1 MNYEN
6 LNNPIMK
13 FSFEKKYFFSI
24 FGLYLFS
31 LGSLVLGYS
40 FYLLLQ
46 STDLVERNTITWNA
60 QGLFWFLILF
70 CVAIFILFI
79 PVEFLN
85 TFKIYNISFKDL
97 LTNVILVIF
106 TSLSFLV
113 FFQFFLSPTNQILS
127 DIIDLG
133 KAVSFSGFITVPLI
147 LFAVHNLT
155 RTIGFPEKFSYSF
168 TLFVWVIS
176 SQLFL

>member
-1 MNYEN
+1 MNYQN
-6 LNNPIMK
+6 LNKEISSLN
-13 FSFEKKYFFSI
+13 FQKKYFFSI

-31 LGSLVLGYS
+31 LGTTILGYS
-40 FYLLLQ
+40 TYLLLE
-46 STDLVERNTITWNA
+46 SVGIVEKSVTTWNA

-113 FFQFFLSPTNQILS
+113 FFQFFLSPSNQIVR

-147 LFAVHNLT
+147 LFVVHNLK
-155 RTIGFPEKFSYSF
+155 RTIGFPENFSYSF

>member
-13 FSFEKKYFFSI
+13 FSFEKKYFYSI

-40 FYLLLQ
+40 FYLLLE
-46 STDLVERNTITWNA
+46 STGLVERNIITWNA

-113 FFQFFLSPTNQILS
+113 FFQFFLSPSNQIIS

-147 LFAVHNLT
+147 LFVVHNLT
-155 RTIGFPEKFSYSF
+155 RRINFSEKFSYGF

>member
-1 MNYEN
+1 MKYQNINQEFNN
-6 LNNPIMK
+6 LN
-13 FSFEKKYFFSI
+13 FQKKNVLGV

-31 LGSLVLGYS
+31 LGTTLLGYS
-40 FYLLLQ
+40 SYLFLEAFG
-46 STDLVERNTITWNA
+46 LVERSVTTWNA

-70 CVAIFILFI
+70 CVSIFILFI

-113 FFQFFLSPTNQILS
+113 FFQFFLSPSNQIIR

-147 LFAVHNLT
+147 LFVVHNLT
-155 RTIGFPEKFSYSF
+155 RRINFSEKFSYGF

>member
-1 MNYEN
+1 MPTNAF
-6 LNNPIMK
+6 LK
-13 FSFEKKYFFSI
+13 SGAGVK
-24 FGLYLFS
+24 GLDRVWPESPDRHSRATACCYVNDSAGARRAPLFTPKS
-31 LGSLVLGYS
+31 AKTLEIV
-40 FYLLLQ
+40 
-46 STDLVERNTITWNA
+46 
-60 QGLFWFLILF
+60 WFLILF

-113 FFQFFLSPTNQILS
+113 IFQFFLSPSNQIIS

-147 LFAVHNLT
+147 LFVVHNLT
-155 RTIGFPEKFSYSF
+155 RRINFSEKFSYGF
-168 TLFVWVIS
+168 TLFVWVMS

>member
-6 LNNPIMK
+6 LNNPIMR
-13 FSFEKKYFFSI
+13 FSFEKKYFYSI
-24 FGLYLFS
+24 FSLYLFS
-31 LGSLVLGYS
+31 LGSLILGYS
-40 FYLLLQ
+40 FYLLLE
-46 STDLVERNTITWNA
+46 STGLVERNTITWNA

-70 CVAIFILFI
+70 CVSIFILFI

-113 FFQFFLSPTNQILS
+113 FFQFFLSPSNQILS

>member
-6 LNNPIMK
+6 MNNQITNLN
-13 FSFEKKYFFSI
+13 FQKKHMYSV

-31 LGSLVLGYS
+31 LGSIYLGYS
-40 FYLLLQ
+40 VYLLMESIGIIEQ
-46 STDLVERNTITWNA
+46 QVITWNA

-113 FFQFFLSPTNQILS
+113 FFQFFLSPSNQIIS

>member
-1 MNYEN
+1 MNYQN
-6 LNNPIMK
+6 LNTEISNLN
-13 FSFEKKYFFSI
+13 FQKKYFFSI

-31 LGSLVLGYS
+31 LGTTILGYS
-40 FYLLLQ
+40 FYLLLE
-46 STDLVERNTITWNA
+46 SAGLVQRSVITWNA

-113 FFQFFLSPTNQILS
+113 IFQFFLSPSNQILS

-147 LFAVHNLT
+147 LFVVHNLT
-155 RTIGFPEKFSYSF
+155 RTINFPEKFSYGF

>member
-1 MNYEN
+1 MPKIYINFQKKKVFG
-6 LNNPIMK
+6 I
-13 FSFEKKYFFSI
+13 FS
-24 FGLYLFS
+24 LYLFS
-31 LGSLVLGYS
+31 LGTTFLGYS
-40 FYLLLQ
+40 SYLFLEAFG
-46 STDLVERNTITWNA
+46 LVERSVTTWNA

-113 FFQFFLSPTNQILS
+113 IFN
-127 DIIDLG
+127 
-133 KAVSFSGFITVPLI
+133 FS
-147 LFAVHNLT
+147 
-155 RTIGFPEKFSYSF
+155 
-168 TLFVWVIS
+168 
-176 SQLFL
+176 

>member
-1 MNYEN
+1 MNFEN
-6 LNNPIMK
+6 INNPLMK
-13 FSFEKKYFFSI
+13 FSFEKKYFYSI

-40 FYLLLQ
+40 VYLLLE
-46 STDLVERNTITWNA
+46 STGVVEKNVITWNA

-85 TFKIYNISFKDL
+85 TFRIYNVSFKDL

-113 FFQFFLSPTNQILS
+113 FFQFFLSPSNQIIS

-133 KAVSFSGFITVPLI
+133 KAISFSGFITVPLI
-147 LFAVHNLT
+147 LFVVHNLA
-155 RTIGFPEKFSYSF
+155 RTIGLPEKFSYSF
-168 TLFVWVIS
+168 TLVIWVLS

>member
-6 LNNPIMK
+6 INNPLMQ
-13 FSFEKKYFFSI
+13 FSFEKKYFYSI

-40 FYLLLQ
+40 VYLLLE
-46 STDLVERNTITWNA
+46 STGVVEKNVITWNA

-85 TFKIYNISFKDL
+85 TLRIYNVSFKDL

-113 FFQFFLSPTNQILS
+113 FFQFFLSPSNQIIS

-133 KAVSFSGFITVPLI
+133 KAISFSGFITVPLI
-147 LFAVHNLT
+147 LFVVHNLA
-155 RTIGFPEKFSYSF
+155 RTIGLPEKFSYSF
-168 TLFVWVIS
+168 TLFVWVLS

>member
-13 FSFEKKYFFSI
+13 FSFEKKYFYSI

-40 FYLLLQ
+40 FYLLLE
-46 STDLVERNTITWNA
+46 STGLVERNTITWNA

-113 FFQFFLSPTNQILS
+113 FFQFLLSPSNQILS

-147 LFAVHNLT
+147 LFAVHNLK
-155 RTIGFPEKFSYSF
+155 RTIGLSEKFSYSF

>member
-13 FSFEKKYFFSI
+13 FSFEKKYFHSI

-40 FYLLLQ
+40 FYLLLE
-46 STDLVERNTITWNA
+46 STGLVERNIITWNA

-113 FFQFFLSPTNQILS
+113 IFQFFLKN
-127 DIIDLG
+127 
-133 KAVSFSGFITVPLI
+133 
-147 LFAVHNLT
+147 
-155 RTIGFPEKFSYSF
+155 
-168 TLFVWVIS
+168 
-176 SQLFL
+176 LFLTSFFLYGNFFVIPVH

>member
-6 LNNPIMK
+6 INNPLMQ
-13 FSFEKKYFFSI
+13 FSFEKKYFYSI

-40 FYLLLQ
+40 FYLLLE
-46 STDLVERNTITWNA
+46 STGLVERSTITWNA

-113 FFQFFLSPTNQILS
+113 FFQFFLSPPNQIVS

-147 LFAVHNLT
+147 LFLVHNLT
-155 RTIGFPEKFSYSF
+155 RTIGFPEKFSYNF
-168 TLFVWVIS
+168 TLLVWVLS

>member
-1 MNYEN
+1 MV
-6 LNNPIMK
+6 
-13 FSFEKKYFFSI
+13 F
-24 FGLYLFS
+24 
-31 LGSLVLGYS
+31 
-40 FYLLLQ
+40 
-46 STDLVERNTITWNA
+46 NTI
-60 QGLFWFLILF
+60 LCCDFY
-70 CVAIFILFI
+70 FIYSS
-79 PVEFLN
+79 EFLN

-113 FFQFFLSPTNQILS
+113 FFQFFLSPSNQIIS

-147 LFAVHNLT
+147 LFVVHNA

-168 TLFVWVIS
+168 TLFV
-176 SQLFL
+176 FG

>member
-13 FSFEKKYFFSI
+13 FSFEKKYFYSI

-40 FYLLLQ
+40 LYLLLE
-46 STDLVERNTITWNA
+46 STGLVERNIITWNA

-85 TFKIYNISFKDL
+85 TVKIYNVSFKDL

-113 FFQFFLSPTNQILS
+113 FFQFFLNQI
-127 DIIDLG
+127 
-133 KAVSFSGFITVPLI
+133 FIYNSLMNPHMC
-147 LFAVHNLT
+147 HNFTHRLAQFIYLT
-155 RTIGFPEKFSYSF
+155 I
-168 TLFVWVIS
+168 
-176 SQLFL
+176 